1 MYVIP
6 AMPRLR
12 ILKVTDIDPL
22 CYPDDI
28 STLLSKSPH
37 LEDLKMH
44 WSPRMRENQEPS
56 VVVHDYFRH
65 CIRNKTPLKLKKVA
79 FYNLFSR
86 HTNEWQEASDDSV
99 LEELTFLNGYSEDS
113 PSHSTFVDKTW
124 SKARMQISENS
135 KLKLIRHDLVTK
147 EFCEFLNCTRG
158 LERLYC
164 VNATRFMGS
173 RPSMRQSVSNTTTH
187 SYHIGNGIG
196 PNGTFP
202 SIAGNGTITSP
213 SSPRSPASNT
223 AQYLQLRDSYFN
235 SVMTNHGAT
244 LRHLV
249 LPSRWPL
256 SSTTLAR
263 LVHVCPNLE
272 QVAFALEVSTMDVFA
287 LLIPF
292 LRKLQAMRILIPP
305 TEKFTQEQPTALT
318 NPNSPVPPF
327 SSMYEMVDLDDDIH
341 TEKLSA
347 VTAHRDRG
355 STLKIVGMGWKAWE
369 LGHFYYI
376 PASGNTPTASGTDFY
391 QPVEEARPM
400 TNTTTS
406 GRGSPASGFPS
417 NEPARNNQPHPANT
431 RTPTP
436 YVTKMPKSSL
446 GKRARDETSP
456 PLGSSNKP
464 SLVLDSDNMYDTLP
478 TGERIIWRRHIR
490 PVGWEVLKKWEIWA
504 LDSQDV

>member
-1 MYVIP
+1 M
-6 AMPRLR
+6 
-12 ILKVTDIDPL
+12 LKVTDIDPL

-37 LEDLKMH
+37 LEDLRMH

-65 CIRNKTPLKLKKVA
+65 CIRNKAPLKLKKVA
-79 FYNLFSR
+79 FHNLFSR
-86 HTNEWQEASDDSV
+86 HTNDWQEASDDSV
-99 LEELTFLNGYSEDS
+99 LEELTFLNGFSEDS
-113 PSHSTFVDKTW
+113 PSHHTFFDKTW
-124 SKARMQISENS
+124 STARMQISEKS

-147 EFCEFLNCTRG
+147 EFCEFLNCTKG
-158 LERLYC
+158 LEKLYC
-164 VNATRFMGS
+164 VNATRFIGS

-187 SYHIGNGIG
+187 SYHVGNGVG
-196 PNGTFP
+196 PSATFHT
-202 SIAGNGTITSP
+202 IAGNSTITSP

-223 AQYLQLRDSYFN
+223 NLPLQLRDSYFN
-235 SVMTNHGAT
+235 SVMSNHGAT

-272 QVAFALEVSTMDVFA
+272 QVAFALEISTMDAFA

-305 TEKFTQEQPTALT
+305 TEKLAQEQPIAQT

-327 SSMYEMVDLDDDIH
+327 SNMYEMVDLDDDIH
-341 TEKLSA
+341 AEKLSA
-347 VTAHRDRG
+347 VTADRDRG
-355 STLKIVGMGWKAWE
+355 HLLRVVGLGWKAWE
-369 LGHFYYI
+369 LGDYYYI
-376 PASGNTPTASGTDFY
+376 PASGNTPTASGTDFC
-391 QPVEEARPM
+391 QPAEDTRPM
-400 TNTTTS
+400 INTTTS
-406 GRGSPASGFPS
+406 GRGSPASGFP
-417 NEPARNNQPHPANT
+417 NTDPARNNQIHPANT

-436 YVTKMPKSSL
+436 YVTKTPKSSL
-446 GKRARDETSP
+446 GKHARDETSP
-456 PLGSSNKP
+456 PLGSSSKP
-464 SLVLDSDNMYDTLP
+464 SLVLDSDNLYDTLP
-478 TGERIIWRRHIR
+478 TGEKIIWRRHVR